1 MNKTRDNEYL
11 FAKMSVTMDDNEVE
25 SVLVDGQRNSQIP
38 STRAFNCEPEPKND
52 DDESSPTKWL
62 KDNVM
67 LLVTLIGVLVGVTVG
82 EYLGNVKC
90 VLCGWVKI
98 FWKFQRDSR
107 WLIRLD

>member
-38 STRAFNCEPEPKND
+38 STRAFNCDPEPKND
-52 DDESSPTKWL
+52 DDECSPSKWL

-82 EYLGNVKC
+82 EYLGKREIC
-90 VLCGWVKI
+90 
-98 FWKFQRDSR
+98 FM
-107 WLIRLD
+107 WLRENILKVSTRLTLTD